1 MICICIAFLVIFMC
15 KCSTDKLSGRAEKEG
30 WLWSSLKYTWNGLI
44 PTFTRYILL
53 KNKLVISRS
62 FLFSYREEEVLL
74 YRMRDFSLVQSPM
87 QRLFHAGTI
96 KIKSADETMKDFELT
111 NVKGSTEELKD
122 LKNKL
127 SQLSDADRMKHRQ
140 VELGHLSIDT
150 DSDGD
155 GIPDIVDSNVNV
167 PDNGRL

>member
-1 MICICIAFLVIFMC
+1 
-15 KCSTDKLSGRAEKEG
+15 
-30 WLWSSLKYTWNGLI
+30 
-44 PTFTRYILL
+44 
-53 KNKLVISRS
+53 
-62 FLFSYREEEVLL
+62 
-74 YRMRDFSLVQSPM
+74 
-87 QRLFHAGTI
+87 
-96 KIKSADETMKDFELT
+96 MKDFELT